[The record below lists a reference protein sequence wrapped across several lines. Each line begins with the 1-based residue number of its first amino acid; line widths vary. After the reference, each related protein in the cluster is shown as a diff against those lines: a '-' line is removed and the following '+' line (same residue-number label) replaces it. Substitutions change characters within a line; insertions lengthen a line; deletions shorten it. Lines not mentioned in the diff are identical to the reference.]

1 MDLGLADAA
10 REGDIATFQ
19 ALDHTTLNSLAT
31 KRDEDGRTLLHSC
44 AGGGSI
50 AIFQLLI
57 DAGHHPAINLSDEDG
72 WTPLHSASSAGHE
85 DMVKMI
91 ISQNAQVDPLT
102 NQKRTPL
109 HYAASKGHA
118 HITQLLLEA
127 GADPPVADILG
138 NTPLHRSAACGKLKT
153 MQLLIKA
160 QAKRGKES
168 KTGGVNVDVRNKG
181 GETPLLL
188 ACQGDHRQCAIVLVA
203 EGADLEAES
212 EQKGETP
219 LRVSEEVGGAKF
231 RDTLIGVAK
240 GEIDWE
246 DMVMG

>member
-1 MDLGLADAA
+1 MDFRLADAA
-10 REGDIATFQ
+10 REGNIATFQ
-19 ALDHTTLNSLAT
+19 ALDQITLRSLSMA
-31 KRDEDGRTLLHSC
+31 RDEDGRTLLHTC
-44 AGGGSI
+44 AAGGSI

-57 DAGHHPAINLSDEDG
+57 DAGHHPAVDLSDEDG

-85 DMVKMI
+85 DMVKMLL
-91 ISQNAQVDPLT
+91 SQNAQVDAQT

-118 HITQLLLEA
+118 NITQLLLEA
-127 GADPPVADILG
+127 GADPSVTDIFG
-138 NTPLHRSAACGKLKT
+138 NTPLHRSAACGKLKS
-153 MQLLIKA
+153 MQLLIKS
-160 QAKRGKES
+160 QAKKKES
-168 KTGGVNVDVRNKG
+168 KGGSVKVDARNNL

-188 ACQGDHRQCAIVLVA
+188 ACQCDHRQCAVVLVA

-212 EQKGETP
+212 EQEGETP
-219 LRVSEEVGGAKF
+219 LKASEEVGGAKF

>member
-1 MDLGLADAA
+1 MDLRLADAA
-10 REGDIATFQ
+10 REGNIATFQ
-19 ALDHTTLNSLAT
+19 ALDHTTLRSLAVT
-31 KRDEDGRTLLHSC
+31 RDEDGRTLLHTC
-44 AGGGSI
+44 AAGGSV
-50 AIFQLLI
+50 AISQLLI

-85 DMVKMI
+85 DMVKMLL
-91 ISQNAQVDPLT
+91 SQNAQVEAQT

-118 HITQLLLEA
+118 NITQLLLEA
-127 GADPPVADILG
+127 GADPSVTDILG
-138 NTPLHRSAACGKLKT
+138 NTPLHRSAACGKLKS
-153 MQLLIKA
+153 MQLLIKS
-160 QAKRGKES
+160 QAKKKET
-168 KTGGVNVDVRNKG
+168 KGGSVKVDVRNKL

-188 ACQGDHRQCAIVLVA
+188 ACQSDHRQCAVVLVA

-212 EQKGETP
+212 EQEGETP
-219 LRVSEEVGGAKF
+219 LKASEEVGGAKF